1 MKAINDLLIVEE
13 TIKEQTTKSG
23 LILPTY
29 GEGYKDGQMTV
40 STDIVATQ
48 APEAKTGKVLSVGPE
63 AKLINVGDTVIW
75 SAYSGKE
82 LTDGNGSYVALSIN
96 DVIAV
101 EPRSNNG

>member
-23 LILPTY
+23 IILPTY

-48 APEAKTGKVLSVGPE
+48 APEAKTGRVLSVGPE
-63 AKLINVGDTVIW
+63 ARLINVGDMVIW

-82 LTDGNGSYVALSIN
+82 LTDGTSTYVALSIN

-101 EPRSNNG
+101 SRT